1 QAIEFQLSL
10 LGPQRPE
17 RLIARRAEG
26 LDERTGRYA
35 QGVLHAIQQQTG
47 LIALE
52 PEAGLYLLLPF
63 NSPFPVLSLHIAG
76 TRGTDGLLQMTLL
89 PGDLP
94 LPNLPFTLNPD
105 RQLAAAQLGAEGG
118 AHVPTLIFR
127 GAAAGQKDAEHR
139 PCQPCDCLHAVVSC
153 WSTRGTPAAL
163 TTAQKDEPGWVR
175 KSRSS

>member
-1 QAIEFQLSL
+1 

-63 NSPFPVLSLHIAG
+63 NSPFPVLSLHIAR
-76 TRGTDGLLQMTLL
+76 TRGTDGLLQMPLL
-89 PGDLP
+89 PADLQLQSLP
-94 LPNLPFTLNPD
+94 LTASPD
-105 RQLAAAQLGAEGG
+105 RQLAAAQLGPEGG
-118 AHVPTLIFR
+118 APVATPISA
-127 GAAAGQKDAEHR
+127 GAAASQKDAEHR
-139 PCQPCDCLHAVVSC
+139 RCRLCDCLHAV
-153 WSTRGTPAAL
+153 
-163 TTAQKDEPGWVR
+163 
-175 KSRSS
+175 